1 MPKPYDQ
8 VRSCATRFLQLY
20 RADLPPAQLA
30 GVLSQCVDHLL
41 DRFAMQRDD
50 AYDVALAA
58 WSEYAGKATGCYVDL
73 AVSTPHLVFVADP
86 VAGVRYPIPLADL
99 LKFIGPRVI
108 RTQDPAAAAG

>member
-1 MPKPYDQ
+1 MPRPYDQ
-8 VRSCATRFLQLY
+8 VRSCATRFLQFY

-30 GVLSQCVDHLL
+30 FALSRCVEHLL
-41 DRFAMQRDD
+41 ERFKMAQDD

-86 VAGVRYPIPLADL
+86 AAGVRYPIPLADL
-99 LKFIGPRVI
+99 LKFIGPREI
-108 RTQDPAAAAG
+108 PAGEEAVAG